1 MPHAILFQSGFT
13 GVDLKSNPLII
24 GERRKLRFATNIIF
38 DEGVVRTR
46 YGYRYEPLADAG
58 QFQGACEFTPSQGI
72 SSSSFSDIQS
82 GIALMVAGNLWFN
95 GVLVGEG
102 IYETT
107 NNVNLYGAENYLI
120 IQNLSGDTFW
130 WDGDTF
136 TRSPGMNEAD
146 FNDPET
152 PTIEVDLDA
161 PVLTLEPCVD
171 DPCALTGDGII
182 FHVVDSSTEAS
193 IEGAAVSVTF
203 KDSVAYSGA
212 TGADGRVSFDMV
224 SRTYRHQGSA
234 DGYVTSSL
242 IPFSVIEGEG
252 QLITIRLN
260 PSPDE
265 CDFTLELTPWTLDPE
280 TGNYHAGFTNTGPVP
295 VTIQGVVSNTVGSSV
310 VLIIPDPTVTLYP
323 SESMAYIIE
332 PGIEP
337 FDGATIETTCGDH
350 IHAADEE
357 GGGSGE
363 CDFTVT
369 FGPWEREGPS
379 VDLAIRSSFT
389 NVGPDSIVVTGIVG
403 SGDLISTSPALPAT
417 INPTETLEYVISA
430 SLEESPSVVIITT
443 CGVIEDTGCDFT
455 LTSTGWSEE
464 DLNGRTGGWV
474 NDGPDAVVVT
484 GYTVVNP
491 LDVMVF
497 SGTPYSDSPPFIP
510 NDGEGGGYHVDG
522 EGEDTGTYDI
532 IVHTT
537 CGDFLHTL
545 AGGTLEP
552 YEP

>member
-171 DPCALTGDGII
+171 DPCDTSGEGVT
-182 FHVVDSSTEAS
+182 FRVVNHVTEA
-193 IEGAAVSVTF
+193 IVVGAYVEVNF
-203 KDSVAYSGA
+203 KDSVAYSGI
-212 TGADGRVSFDMV
+212 TDVSGKVSFDMV
-224 SRTYRHQGSA
+224 SRNYLYHATATNFYPSDEFPLVAVQG
-234 DGYVTSSL
+234 V
-242 IPFSVIEGEG
+242 P
-252 QLITIRLN
+252 QNKTIR
-260 PSPDE
+260 
-265 CDFTLELTPWTLDPE
+265 
-280 TGNYHAGFTNTGPVP
+280 
-295 VTIQGVVSNTVGSSV
+295 
-310 VLIIPDPTVTLYP
+310 IIPIDTSPL
-323 SESMAYIIE
+323 
-332 PGIEP
+332 EP
-337 FDGATIETTCGDH
+337 FN
-350 IHAADEE
+350 IH
-357 GGGSGE
+357 GFLSVFR
-363 CDFTVT
+363 DFDFVPGRYDLSAF
-369 FGPWEREGPS
+369 FGPQLVPPGNAYRTKWRLRT
-379 VDLAIRSSFT
+379 DA
-389 NVGPDSIVVTGIVG
+389 
-403 SGDLISTSPALPAT
+403 
-417 INPTETLEYVISA
+417 
-430 SLEESPSVVIITT
+430 
-443 CGVIEDTGCDFT
+443 CG
-455 LTSTGWSEE
+455 
-464 DLNGRTGGWV
+464 
-474 NDGPDAVVVT
+474 
-484 GYTVVNP
+484 
-491 LDVMVF
+491 
-497 SGTPYSDSPPFIP
+497 
-510 NDGEGGGYHVDG
+510 
-522 EGEDTGTYDI
+522 YDI
-532 IVHTT
+532 IYPVTGELDNNGHLLPGETPPGVWVAYFDAAT
-537 CGDFLHTL
+537 REFVSDYTYAEGIYLQLGVLVEGVWTWADASPCIE
-545 AGGTLEP
+545 GGNGTP
-552 YEP
+552 